1 MLNLFKRS
9 RKASKEP
16 SQRGWGPNASQR
28 HLDTFQTPPQEKKPV
43 PTWTESINQLESE
56 VNEEL
61 KSFES
66 YVKEIRDTS
75 LKLEQLTKM
84 LQSGEI
90 SENVHRL
97 IMDELGNHLSRSVEE
112 IFRLREMLELAKA
125 KAKLEWAKEK
135 VGLTEF
141 ETEESHSI
149 LQYDGYVKGHMDLIA
164 PTSTWENLMS
174 RIEAA
179 LSSLTIEQEASIIE
193 RYLSFIKEKFPSE
206 TGLEEVNKVKALSQD
221 RLNSISE
228 RWATVRRDKIEQA
241 VNLTLKASQLK
252 EDLKE
257 VEVRFSIG
265 ELDQRTFEYKVSA
278 LQASSKKVA
287 KEISDIQAYID
298 DMDMKIFRCSELL
311 RETE

>member
-1 MLNLFKRS
+1 MFRRS
-9 RKASKEP
+9 RKPSKEP
-16 SQRGWGPNASQR
+16 SQKGWGPDTSQR
-28 HLDTFQTPPQEKKPV
+28 QLDVFQPPTQEKKPV
-43 PTWTESINQLESE
+43 PTWTESINQLESQ

-61 KSFES
+61 KAFES
-66 YVKEIRDTS
+66 YVKEIKETS

-97 IMDELGNHLSRSVEE
+97 IMDDLGNNLSRSVEE

-141 ETEESHSI
+141 ESEETHSI
-149 LQYDGYVKGHMDLIA
+149 LQYNGYVKGHMDLISQ
-164 PTSTWENLMS
+164 TSTWENLMS
-174 RIEAA
+174 RIDAT

-193 RYLSFIKEKFPSE
+193 RYLSLIKEKFSSE
-206 TGLEEVNKVKALSQD
+206 AGLEEVNRVKAVCQG

-241 VNLTLKASQLK
+241 VNLELKASQLK

-311 RETE
+311 RESE